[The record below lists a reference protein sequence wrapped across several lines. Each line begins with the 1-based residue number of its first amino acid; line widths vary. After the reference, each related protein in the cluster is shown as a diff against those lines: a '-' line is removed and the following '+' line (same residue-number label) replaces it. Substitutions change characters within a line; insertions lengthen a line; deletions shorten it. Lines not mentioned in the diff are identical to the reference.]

1 MICALMMG
9 RVGSTGFPKKNIKKV
24 LGRHLFE
31 YPLIASKDSKYVEK
45 TLRRMMD
52 WITNMK
58 PSGKYADLQIRIQQT
73 VKLGYVGEKT
83 TNDMTELWRMF
94 MHHDFERRKK
104 ADKKAQTKQFKEL
117 HGLTRALIANM
128 IEGVCNGYS
137 KELNLVGVGYTADA
151 SKGNYLLLNLGYSHP
166 IYFQK
171 PDSITF
177 ETPSATSII
186 IKGIDKQV
194 VGQVAAKIRSLRKPE
209 PYKGKGIRYSDEIVR
224 RKAGKKI
231 AGAPA

>member
-1 MICALMMG
+1 MSHIG
-9 RVGSTGFPKKNIKKV
+9 KQSINIPE
-24 LGRHLFE
+24 G
-31 YPLIASKDSKYVEK
+31 VEIN
-45 TLRRMMD
+45 
-52 WITNMK
+52 ITN
-58 PSGKYADLQIRIQQT
+58 SGK
-73 VKLGYVGEKT
+73 VNVKGKLGELSETFHSELLIVQKT
-83 TNDMTELWRMF
+83 GIITVNIPSE
-94 MHHDFERRKK
+94 
-104 ADKKAQTKQFKEL
+104 TKQFKEL

-209 PYKGKGIRYSDEIVR
+209 PYKGKGIRYSNEIVR